1 MKSKLLIVFAL
12 LLFTITGCEYFE
24 NSDTLDVSS
33 IEVNI
38 NGLPVLPDSM
48 TYVGW
53 FNREVNGVK
62 KYTKVFVMDANPS
75 GSINYKSDKPLQKLQ
90 EAQEFN
96 LTTEKKSVAS
106 DSNLVPSTRELL
118 VGRFSEA
125 ASVLTIGSGT
135 IDFSNQKAVFNL
147 ATPTNG
153 PASNELSGV
162 WFVDSLSTNIVAGL
176 DLPLLYEGWIYEGW
190 VQINGQYV
198 STGRFSDPKSADLY
212 TEYSDSLAGYSFPG
226 EDFLLNA
233 PSGLTFPTDLSN
245 AIVAVSIEYNDGKT
259 HGTEPF
265 KKIFEATLPASAQ
278 SGVTYSLQYTSPVLT
293 SGNSFMVIDLVK

>member
-12 LLFTITGCEYFE
+12 LLFAITGCEYFE

-38 NGLPVLPDSM
+38 TGLPVLPDSM

-53 FNREVNGVK
+53 FNKEVNGVK
-62 KYTKVFVMDANPS
+62 IYTKVFVMDANPN
-75 GSINYKSDKPLQKLQ
+75 GSINYKSEKPLQQLQ

-96 LTTEKKSVAS
+96 LTTEEKSVS
-106 DSNLVPSTRELL
+106 NDSALVPSSRMLL
-118 VGRFSEA
+118 AGRFSEA
-125 ASVLTIGSGT
+125 ASNLTIGSSA
-135 IDFSNQKAVFNL
+135 IDFANQRAVFTL
-147 ATPTNG
+147 ATPTDG
-153 PASNELSGV
+153 SATNELSGV

-190 VQINGQYV
+190 IQINGQYL
-198 STGRFSDPKSADLY
+198 STGRFSDPNSADLY
-212 TEYSDSLAGYSFPG
+212 TAFSDSLAGYPFPG

-245 AIVAVSIEYNDGKT
+245 AKVEVSIEYNDGKT
-259 HGTEPF
+259 SGTEPF
-265 KKIFEATLPASAQ
+265 IKIFEATLPASAQ
-278 SGVTYSLQYTSPVLT
+278 SGVSYSLQYTSPVLT
-293 SGNSFMVIDLVK
+293 GGNSFMVVDLVK